1 LSKKTSLAEIHLTVL
16 KKHNYYAFMHEVLP
30 EVNMSTKIASVI
42 LCLVLAMT
50 TAMLCACAEEPRE
63 LTVFCGA
70 SLTGA
75 FNEIGQLYKNTS
87 DFGIGFNFDSL
98 PALRAQIE
106 QGAYADVLVSAN
118 LKHMNALM
126 AEGYLDDDTVK
137 IFAKNKVAVIVPND
151 NPANITNLM
160 DLARP
165 GIKILIGTKDLPAG
179 DYARRVLDKLA
190 NDSEY
195 GPMYKEKVMAN
206 IVSEET
212 TLPLIISRVTL
223 GEADA
228 GFAFISDVSPQ
239 MTDKVTRIYIPDKY
253 NVLGDFPIGVLK
265 QSKYP
270 QQSQN
275 FIDLV
280 MSAKGQAILKKYGF
294 IPVATIE

>member
-1 LSKKTSLAEIHLTVL
+1 
-16 KKHNYYAFMHEVLP
+16 
-30 EVNMSTKIASVI
+30 MSNKIAYVI
-42 LCLVLAMT
+42 LCLVL
-50 TAMLCACAEEPRE
+50 TAILCVCAEEPKE

-70 SLTGA
+70 GLTGA
-75 FNEIGQLYKNTS
+75 FNEIEQLHKNTS
-87 DFGIGFNFDSL
+87 NFRIGFNFDGL

-118 LKHMNALM
+118 LKHMNALK
-126 AEGYLDDDTVK
+126 AEGYIDNDTVR

-160 DLARP
+160 DLTRP
-165 GIKILIGTKDLPAG
+165 GIKISIGTKELPAG
-179 DYARRVLDKLA
+179 DYARQVLDKLA

-195 GPMYKEKVMAN
+195 GPVYKEKVMAN

-212 TLPLIISRVTL
+212 TVSLIMSKVAL

-239 MTDKVTRIYIPDKY
+239 MAGKVTRIFIPDRF

-265 QSKYP
+265 QSDYP
-270 QQSQN
+270 QQSRE

-294 IPVATIE
+294 IPVAAIE